1 MNLSSFPHEVKMDVF
16 AALRFTLARLQVP
29 VAVCH
34 DVGGRLK
41 ILVANVPCA
50 GVFGYPKA
58 ESLVSLAIEDL
69 IPAHDLIVVDRWRDF
84 DGVRCD
90 GTSVPVSITVTDV
103 RDDDEHY
110 MLAVF
115 YDRTSNV
122 AEVQRRDAE
131 RAREVTTL
139 VAAQRVT
146 QQALDETDKARE
158 EAELARAESDKL
170 REESEVARQG
180 AETRLLD
187 QQRLSGQM
195 HLLRQVF
202 TGTLLL
208 VLLLGVLIVA
218 QWTTDGNAEGLT
230 MVKDIL
236 LVLTGILGSAMS
248 SMFDSRNRDRLQ

>member
-1 MNLSSFPHEVKMDVF
+1 MDVF

-208 VLLLGVLIVA
+208 VVLLGVLIVA

>member
-1 MNLSSFPHEVKMDVF
+1 MDVF

-90 GTSVPVSITVTDV
+90 GTSIPVSITVTDV

>member
-1 MNLSSFPHEVKMDVF
+1 MDVF